1 MVEENPTAKAVEPEA
16 ARKDWAEVADDD
28 EEAGDQVIGQE
39 SAVEEKVAVAVS
51 KKPAGPRPTKNKY
64 GDFVVTKIAVRDPR
78 DKAGKEHKKADD
90 ESSGEEEESEEEESE
105 EEPEEKPAEVAEE
118 PKKSKLFSH
127 VFATSVT
134 LCRGAC

>member
-28 EEAGDQVIGQE
+28 EDAGDQVIGQE
-39 SAVEEKVAVAVS
+39 SAAVEEKAPVAVS
-51 KKPAGPRPTKNKY
+51 KKPAGPAPKKNKY

-78 DKAGKEHKKADD
+78 DKAGKEFEEAE
-90 ESSGEEEESEEEESE
+90 ESSGEEESEDEESE
-105 EEPEEKPAEVAEE
+105 EEPEKKAEEVVE
-118 PKKSKLFSH
+118 PKKSKCDSH
-127 VFATSVT
+127 VFATI

>member
-1 MVEENPTAKAVEPEA
+1 MVEENPTVKAVEPEA

-28 EEAGDQVIGQE
+28 EDAGDQVIGQE
-39 SAVEEKVAVAVS
+39 SAVEEKPAVAVS

-78 DKAGKEHKKADD
+78 DKAGKEHKKEDD
-90 ESSGEEEESEEEESE
+90 ESSGEEESEEEESE
-105 EEPEEKPAEVAEE
+105 EEPEEKVAEVAGE
-118 PKKSKLFSH
+118 PKKSKCDLH
-127 VFATSVT
+127 LFATI